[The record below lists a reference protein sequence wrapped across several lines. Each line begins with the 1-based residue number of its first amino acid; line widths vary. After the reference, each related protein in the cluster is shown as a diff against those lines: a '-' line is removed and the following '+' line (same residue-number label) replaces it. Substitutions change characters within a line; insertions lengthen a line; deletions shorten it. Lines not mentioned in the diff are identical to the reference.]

1 MYNKVTLIGNLGN
14 DAQIKTLDSGT
25 KIAEFSLATS
35 ESYRDKS
42 GSGDWQQKTEWHNI
56 KAWGKLADRAE
67 KLAKGATILLEGK
80 VTTET
85 WEKDGQKRYKSVI
98 VASYFRVLN
107 RSEKTNSSDKGYKT
121 VDEPDTTGAED
132 LPF

>member
-25 KIAEFSLATS
+25 KVAEFSLATS

-42 GSGDWQQKTEWHNI
+42 GEWQQQTEWHNI

-85 WEKDGQKRYKSVI
+85 WEKDGQKRYKGVI
-98 VASYFRVLN
+98 VASYFRILN
-107 RSEKTNSSDKGYKT
+107 RSEKTNSS
-121 VDEPDTTGAED
+121 EPLPNPDQSRAEGPD
-132 LPF
+132 SLPF